1 MFVKIKNQKI
11 SPPPFVHHI
20 LPGILF
26 LFFSPLLPSPFF
38 LDLDLYIPINYSP
51 FNFLLVFASSSLIIF
66 STLGSTTK
74 AINIEVITSMV

>member
-20 LPGILF
+20 LLAF
-26 LFFSPLLPSPFF
+26 CFSSSLPYYPPFF

>member
-20 LPGILF
+20 LLAFCFSSSLPYYPLPFSSILIF
-26 LFFSPLLPSPFF
+26 IF
-38 LDLDLYIPINYSP
+38 PINYSP